1 VSLGRKIADLRKK
14 RGWTQDL
21 LAEKVG
27 VHKNHVTRWETD
39 RMRPSIK
46 TMRRLADLLGVS
58 LDHLLDDNDVPEPVA
73 TPTVTTVDDPVLA
86 EKVRKLQELNPD
98 DLAIVY
104 RLIDTLSTQKQM
116 ERLLSLHRLNASSQ
130 AAS

>member
-1 VSLGRKIADLRKK
+1 
-14 RGWTQDL
+14 
-21 LAEKVG
+21 
-27 VHKNHVTRWETD
+27 
-39 RMRPSIK
+39 
-46 TMRRLADLLGVS
+46 MRRLADLLGVS